1 MPGRLT
7 LQEAL
12 NRAEGINISIT
23 DSEGQEINL
32 PTETTVQEALETYE
46 NSIDPVSETGTNEVT
61 LFVGGR
67 STIEVYYNVSSGDK
81 VVVETGNVDGN
92 FRPLDI
98 IDTAES
104 GTDSEDNV
112 QIPWVARSR
121 VKVSVDGD
129 GGTLD
134 IAAGR

>member
-7 LQEAL
+7 LQQAL
-12 NRAEGINISIT
+12 DRAEGINISIT
-23 DSEGQEINL
+23 DSEGEEINL
-32 PTETTVQEALETYE
+32 PTEATVQEALDTYE
-46 NSIDPVSETGTNEVT
+46 SSIDPVSTTGSNEVT

-67 STIEVYYNVSSGDK
+67 STIEVYYNVSDGDK
-81 VVVETGNVDGN
+81 VVVETGNADGN

-134 IAAGR
+134 VAAGR